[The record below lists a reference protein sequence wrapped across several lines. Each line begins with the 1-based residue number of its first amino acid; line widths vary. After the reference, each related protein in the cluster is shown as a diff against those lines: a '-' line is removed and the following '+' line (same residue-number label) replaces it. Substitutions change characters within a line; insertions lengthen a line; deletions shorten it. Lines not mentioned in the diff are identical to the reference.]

1 MAVEGYKQYRH
12 VSKEAQKID
21 QIQKI
26 MDRATLFNLPFLQ
39 NSTLVECL
47 LADFEEKKE
56 DEGLL
61 KELIDVF
68 EGLKESEQKGCM
80 S

>member
-1 MAVEGYKQYRH
+1 MAIEGYKQYRN

-21 QIQKI
+21 QIQTI
-26 MDRATLFNLPFLQ
+26 IDRATVFNLPFLQ
-39 NSTLVECL
+39 NSVLVERL
-47 LADFEEKKE
+47 LVDLEETKE

-68 EGLKESEQKGCM
+68 EGLKESEKKGCM

>member
-1 MAVEGYKQYRH
+1 MAIEGYKQYRH
-12 VSKEAQKID
+12 ISKEAQKID
-21 QIQKI
+21 QIQTI
-26 MDRATLFNLPFLQ
+26 IDRATVFNLPFLQ
-39 NSTLVECL
+39 NSVLVERL
-47 LADFEEKKE
+47 LVDLEETKE

-68 EGLKESEQKGCM
+68 EGLKESEKKGCM